1 MSNGGGRT
9 ISITQD
15 DVEKALKLEEMIE
28 ARVSLLREPR
38 KLQMAEGSQVGTPVI
53 RSEQRLGGNFET
65 VDYPVRAVLIHKK
78 SAQGAVRFFG
88 KDKDDSVVN
97 VVTGPKEQGYAL
109 IWLED
114 GEHCRIL
121 GTPTI
126 QLFQKR

>member
-15 DVEKALKLEEMIE
+15 DVEEVLKLEDMLE

-38 KLQMAEGSQVGTPVI
+38 KLQIAEGSQVGTPVV
-53 RSEQRLGGNFET
+53 RSEQRLGINFER
-65 VDYPVRAVLIHKK
+65 VDYPVRGVLIHKK

-88 KDKDDSVVN
+88 KDKDDN
-97 VVTGPKEQGYAL
+97 VVTDPKEQGYAL

>member
-1 MSNGGGRT
+1 MSNGGSRA
-9 ISITQD
+9 IPVTQD
-15 DVEKALKLEEMIE
+15 DVEEAGKLEEMIE
-28 ARVSLLREPR
+28 AL
-38 KLQMAEGSQVGTPVI
+38 VGTPVI
-53 RSEQRLGGNFET
+53 RSEQRLGINFER
-65 VDYPVRAVLIHKK
+65 VDYPVRGVLIHKK

-88 KDKDDSVVN
+88 KDKDDN
-97 VVTGPKEQGYAL
+97 VVTDPKEQGYAL

>member
-1 MSNGGGRT
+1 MSNGGSRA
-9 ISITQD
+9 IPVTQD
-15 DVEKALKLEEMIE
+15 DVEEAGKLEEMIE
-28 ARVSLLREPR
+28 ALVSLQRAPRE
-38 KLQMAEGSQVGTPVI
+38 LQITEGSQVGTPVI
-53 RSEQRLGGNFET
+53 RSEQRLGINFER
-65 VDYPVRAVLIHKK
+65 VDYPVRGVLIHKK

-88 KDKDDSVVN
+88 KDKDDN
-97 VVTGPKEQGYAL
+97 VVTDPKEQGYAL